1 MVIPPLTENLNKRTF
16 DLLKEFAKVGG
27 KILAFAI
34 PTLVDGCENREIVS
48 FFQKNKSVIREKELT
63 QEVVDKYLLP
73 KDFRIVSN
81 QGGNL
86 FHHRRKMSDGEVM
99 LLVNSDLNES
109 SKGMVQLAGA
119 GVVELNT
126 FSGKVVDY
134 PNSRSSENVKFDY
147 ELSPGG
153 HLLVY
158 VFEKKHHSY
167 QSSPVTHAA

>member
-1 MVIPPLTENLNKRTF
+1 
-16 DLLKEFAKVGG
+16 
-27 KILAFAI
+27 
-34 PTLVDGCENREIVS
+34 
-48 FFQKNKSVIREKELT
+48 
-63 QEVVDKYLLP
+63 
-73 KDFRIVSN
+73 
-81 QGGNL
+81 
-86 FHHRRKMSDGEVM
+86 MSDGEVV

-167 QSSPVTHAA
+167 QSSPVTTQREYIMPVSPLKINPLADNVLVVDFCEA